1 MFSEFTREASK
12 EIIIIEINI
21 RKIQNSNF
29 RTTESFLATLE
40 VVAHQKPSETVQ
52 FWTSPPRS
60 VKMLSGNLE

>member
-1 MFSEFTREASK
+1 MFTREASK

-40 VVAHQKPSETVQ
+40 VVAHQKPSETLQ
-52 FWTSPPRS
+52 I
-60 VKMLSGNLE
+60 G